1 MPPITYISAFTRT
14 DAKGG
19 SRGEA
24 MPERENAKIVNA
36 GQKVAQILAFGEFGQ
51 RLSHL
56 GKFNTCQWHSACTK
70 SAFGEPT
77 HARPIASELAWRS
90 LNRGLGHSWTSQATS
105 SITNNFATLSLSL
118 SLRYSPTIAYTLL
131 RGAGTRVKIRLS
143 LQTGKGGRSVFI
155 SIPQRINNQK

>member
-36 GQKVAQILAFGEFGQ
+36 GQKVAQIFAFGEFW
-51 RLSHL
+51 RHLSHL

-70 SAFGEPT
+70 F
-77 HARPIASELAWRS
+77 
-90 LNRGLGHSWTSQATS
+90 GHS
-105 SITNNFATLSLSL
+105 NNFATLSLSL
-118 SLRYSPTIAYTLL
+118 SLSLRRSPVTHLL
-131 RGAGTRVKIRLS
+131 RSAGTRALIYGFLCRNAREAS
-143 LQTGKGGRSVFI
+143 LFFVPMRRTDRRQGLNCKSFFI
-155 SIPQRINNQK
+155 ITLLTI